1 MRKGRWDRILRELR
15 KLVFGAC
22 CAIGGLAGMWT
33 GIWRSPELDAGGGV
47 FDELASTLKPML
59 PYFGGGLG
67 LGIAVGQ
74 LICLTLLKPRTRPA
88 PAAAHPQPEAP
99 SIPSGSRSAPVT

>member
-1 MRKGRWDRILRELR
+1 MREGRWDRILRELR

-33 GIWRSPELDAGGGV
+33 GIWRSPELDAQGGV

-59 PYFGGGLG
+59 
-67 LGIAVGQ
+67 A
-74 LICLTLLKPRTRPA
+74 LLRRRA
-88 PAAAHPQPEAP
+88 GAGDRGRAC
-99 SIPSGSRSAPVT
+99 SSA